1 MITAV
6 DLESILI
13 LILQNLLMS
22 QVPRANSSVIWDGTD
37 DLLANTRSNAM
48 ILFDSFKVKPRD
60 LEINQ

>member
-22 QVPRANSSVIWDGTD
+22 QEPRANSSVIWDGTD